1 MKELQEQR
9 DEDLSS
15 ESCYFLCYT
24 SKESSDIYFKCG
36 WGDEAIDV
44 QNFAFMLS
52 KINSG
57 DYENNIL
64 DVLKLQTGDSADF
77 ELFMQLYAKYKAN
90 EKLDLVVPPSMAH
103 LK

>member
-1 MKELQEQR
+1 LKESQEQR
-9 DEDLSS
+9 EEGLSS

-24 SKESSDIYFKCG
+24 EKDSSDIFFKCG
-36 WGDEAIDV
+36 WGESAKDV

-64 DVLKLQTGDSADF
+64 DVLKTQTENTSDF
-77 ELFMQLYAKYKAN
+77 ELFMKLYLNFKAN

>member
-1 MKELQEQR
+1 
-9 DEDLSS
+9 
-15 ESCYFLCYT
+15 
-24 SKESSDIYFKCG
+24 
-36 WGDEAIDV
+36 
-44 QNFAFMLS
+44 MLS

-77 ELFMQLYAKYKAN
+77 ELFMRLYAKYKAN

>member
-1 MKELQEQR
+1 
-9 DEDLSS
+9 
-15 ESCYFLCYT
+15 
-24 SKESSDIYFKCG
+24 
-36 WGDEAIDV
+36 
-44 QNFAFMLS
+44 MLS

-64 DVLKLQTGDSADF
+64 DVLKTQTENTSDF
-77 ELFMQLYAKYKAN
+77 ELFMKLYLNYKAN

>member
-1 MKELQEQR
+1 LKESQEQR
-9 DEDLSS
+9 EEGLSS

-24 SKESSDIYFKCG
+24 DKDSSDIFFKCG
-36 WGDEAIDV
+36 WGESAKDV

-64 DVLKLQTGDSADF
+64 DVLKTQTENTSDF
-77 ELFMQLYAKYKAN
+77 ELFMKLYLNYKAN